1 MPARSQAVTPLL
13 AKIAWWA
20 GILGWYVI
28 RYPHQ
33 WRARQIPRGEKPG
46 RMLELTL
53 LSISF
58 CGLFVIPVTY
68 VMTNQPGFADYMFSP
83 AVAWLGVIVF
93 ALSLVLF
100 YRTHSDLGRFWSRTL
115 EIRPSHQ
122 LVTTGIYS
130 YVRHPM
136 YSAFF
141 LWALAQALLLPNWIA
156 GPAGL
161 AGFGTLFCFR
171 IRREERMMEEAFGD
185 AYHAYATRTR
195 RLVPGLF

>member
-1 MPARSQAVTPLL
+1 VTPLL
-13 AKIAWWA
+13 AKIAWWV
-20 GILGWYVI
+20 GVLGWYVI
-28 RYPHQ
+28 RSPYQ
-33 WRARQIPRGEKPG
+33 WRARQIPRGE
-46 RMLELTL
+46 RLERILELTL

-58 CGLFVIPVTY
+58 CGLFVIPVIY
-68 VMTNQPGFADYMFSP
+68 VMTDQPRFADYMFRP
-83 AVAWLGVIVF
+83 AAAWLGVIVF
-93 ALSLVLF
+93 ALSLALF
-100 YRTHSDLGRFWSRTL
+100 YRTHGDLGRFWSRTL
-115 EIRPSHQ
+115 EIRPSHR
-122 LVTTGIYS
+122 LVTTGVYS

-171 IRREERMMEEAFGD
+171 IRREERMMEVAFGD
-185 AYHAYATRTR
+185 AYRAYTARTQ